1 MKATHT
7 VLNNLTLCTNLHA
20 NSSDM
25 TILAI
30 NVISR
35 HDIAGWENS
44 ERCEQELDC
53 DRLNHRL
60 ADCK

>member
-1 MKATHT
+1 
-7 VLNNLTLCTNLHA
+7 
-20 NSSDM
+20 M

-44 ERCEQELDC
+44 ERYEQELDC
-53 DRLNHRL
+53 DRLDHRL
-60 ADCK
+60 ADYK